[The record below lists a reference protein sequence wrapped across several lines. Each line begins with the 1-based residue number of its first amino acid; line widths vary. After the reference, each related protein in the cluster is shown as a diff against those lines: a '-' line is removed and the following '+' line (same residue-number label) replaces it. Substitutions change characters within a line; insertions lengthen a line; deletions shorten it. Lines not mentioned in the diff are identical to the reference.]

1 MSEKVTIQ
9 DIIELLAEKHS
20 MTKKDAEIFVKG
32 MFELIEEALA
42 TEKYVKV
49 KGLGTF
55 KLTEVESRES
65 VNVNTGERI
74 EIQGHTKISFTP
86 DSSMKDLINKPFAH
100 FETVILNENTK
111 LEDTET
117 EIEGEEEDTVDENAP
132 KPKQTVAAK
141 EVELIETENTED
153 SPNEN
158 PIAAEDTI
166 PVIEETIIEEPVPSV
181 EITKEEIQIIES
193 GKKSEDIVTEAEKDI
208 VVETAVPQTVSPLAE
223 TIEGNKVTDKPE
235 ILFARMDIKEVME
248 KVTDKPQEEVMT
260 IADAAILAA
269 HKACEEKTSLEII
282 VPQEATPSE
291 KTVTVT
297 SNFEKEQKIEE
308 TTEAQE
314 ISGEKKNRV
323 SRGIILV
330 IILIVCIT
338 GGIYWYLQSDKTSDL
353 QSPATIKNTQEQLE
367 EDIPAIPVNDSLMQ
381 GKDTANIWTDVTR
394 KETISQSQ
402 QAVSPSTKKSSGV
415 AVTANVEK
423 ETLADTVE
431 YDITGTKTN
440 YTLREGESLVKLA
453 VKFYGTK
460 KLWPYIVKHNKNI
473 IKDADRVPIG
483 TTLRIPELTPKK

>member
-1 MSEKVTIQ
+1 MSEKITIQ

-86 DSSMKDLINKPFAH
+86 DSCMKDLINKPFAH
-100 FETVILNENTK
+100 FETVILNENTR

-117 EIEGEEEDTVDENAP
+117 EIEGEEEEIFEEGTTNIPEEVIVSEEV
-132 KPKQTVAAK
+132 KPT
-141 EVELIETENTED
+141 ETEKVETSQDE
-153 SPNEN
+153 EN
-158 PIAAEDTI
+158 SIDPDVI
-166 PVIEETIIEEPVPSV
+166 PVVEEPLIEEPATPAETAEEEPQTMETEEV
-181 EITKEEIQIIES
+181 EEEIA
-193 GKKSEDIVTEAEKDI
+193 TEAE
-208 VVETAVPQTVSPLAE
+208 ENTAL
-223 TIEGNKVTDKPE
+223 VTEEAAPE
-235 ILFARMDIKEVME
+235 IENPAEETVEEDSSDNKLPEE
-248 KVTDKPQEEVMT
+248 EEVMT

-269 HKACEEKTSLEII
+269 REGKTLSETIVSEDTNLSEESITPAATPNLEERKAKEEKK
-282 VPQEATPSE
+282 AKTPW
-291 KTVTVT
+291 
-297 SNFEKEQKIEE
+297 
-308 TTEAQE
+308 
-314 ISGEKKNRV
+314 
-323 SRGIILV
+323 GIIIAIVL
-330 IILIVCIT
+330 ILCLA
-338 GGIYWYLQSDKTSDL
+338 GGIYWYFQSDKTSAS
-353 QSPATIKNTQEQLE
+353 QTPATTNLSQTQLKE
-367 EDIPAIPVNDSLMQ
+367 EVPTVPVNDSVMQ
-381 GKDTANIWTDVTR
+381 NNDTVSTSTTNVPE
-394 KETISQSQ
+394 KEM
-402 QAVSPSTKKSSGV
+402 QAATTEAAKKSATTTTESKNV
-415 AVTANVEK
+415 AR

-440 YTLREGESLVKLA
+440 YTLQEGESLVKLA

>member
-1 MSEKVTIQ
+1 M
-9 DIIELLAEKHS
+9 
-20 MTKKDAEIFVKG
+20 
-32 MFELIEEALA
+32 
-42 TEKYVKV
+42 
-49 KGLGTF
+49 
-55 KLTEVESRES
+55 
-65 VNVNTGERI
+65 
-74 EIQGHTKISFTP
+74 
-86 DSSMKDLINKPFAH
+86 
-100 FETVILNENTK
+100 
-111 LEDTET
+111 EDTET

-223 TIEGNKVTDKPE
+223 TIEGN
-235 ILFARMDIKEVME
+235 

-394 KETISQSQ
+394 KENISQSQ

-431 YDITGTKTN
+431 YNITGTKTN
-440 YTLREGESLVKLA
+440 YTLREGDSLVKLA

>member
-158 PIAAEDTI
+158 PIA
-166 PVIEETIIEEPVPSV
+166 
-181 EITKEEIQIIES
+181 
-193 GKKSEDIVTEAEKDI
+193 SEDIVTEAEKDI

-223 TIEGNKVTDKPE
+223 TIEGN
-235 ILFARMDIKEVME
+235 

-330 IILIVCIT
+330 ISWIVCIT

>member
-181 EITKEEIQIIES
+181 EITKEEIQIIEP

-223 TIEGNKVTDKPE
+223 TIEGNKVTDKP
-235 ILFARMDIKEVME
+235 
-248 KVTDKPQEEVMT
+248 QEEVMT

-269 HKACEEKTSLEII
+269 HKACKEKTSLEII

>member
-158 PIAAEDTI
+158 PIAAKDTI

-181 EITKEEIQIIES
+181 EITKEEIQIIEP

-223 TIEGNKVTDKPE
+223 TIEGN
-235 ILFARMDIKEVME
+235 

-353 QSPATIKNTQEQLE
+353 QSPATIKKNQEQLE

-381 GKDTANIWTDVTR
+381 GKDTANIWTNVAG

-402 QAVSPSTKKSSGV
+402 QTVSPSTGKSSGV
-415 AVTANVEK
+415 ATTANVAK

>member
-158 PIAAEDTI
+158 PIA
-166 PVIEETIIEEPVPSV
+166 
-181 EITKEEIQIIES
+181 
-193 GKKSEDIVTEAEKDI
+193 SEDIVTEAEKDI

-223 TIEGNKVTDKPE
+223 TIEGN
-235 ILFARMDIKEVME
+235 

-460 KLWPYIVKHNKNI
+460 KLWP
-473 IKDADRVPIG
+473 
-483 TTLRIPELTPKK
+483 

>member
-42 TEKYVKV
+42 TEKYLKV

-158 PIAAEDTI
+158 PIA
-166 PVIEETIIEEPVPSV
+166 
-181 EITKEEIQIIES
+181 
-193 GKKSEDIVTEAEKDI
+193 SEDIVTEAEKDI

-223 TIEGNKVTDKPE
+223 TIEGN
-235 ILFARMDIKEVME
+235 

>member
-32 MFELIEEALA
+32 MFELIEEALV

-117 EIEGEEEDTVDENAP
+117 EIEGEEEDTFDGNAP
-132 KPKQTVAAK
+132 KPKQTIAAK
-141 EVELIETENTED
+141 EVEFIEAENTED

-158 PIAAEDTI
+158 AIAAEDTT

-181 EITKEEIQIIES
+181 EITKEEIQIIEP

-223 TIEGNKVTDKPE
+223 TIEGNKVTDKP
-235 ILFARMDIKEVME
+235 
-248 KVTDKPQEEVMT
+248 QEEVMT

-269 HKACEEKTSLEII
+269 RKACEEKTSLETIASE
-282 VPQEATPSE
+282 EATPSE
-291 KTVTVT
+291 KTVITPVT
-297 SNFEKEQKIEE
+297 SDFEKEQKIEE
-308 TTEAQE
+308 TTE
-314 ISGEKKNRV
+314 
-323 SRGIILV
+323 
-330 IILIVCIT
+330 
-338 GGIYWYLQSDKTSDL
+338 
-353 QSPATIKNTQEQLE
+353 
-367 EDIPAIPVNDSLMQ
+367 
-381 GKDTANIWTDVTR
+381 
-394 KETISQSQ
+394 TISQSQ
-402 QAVSPSTKKSSGV
+402 QTVSPSTGKSSGV
-415 AVTANVEK
+415 ATTANVAK

>member
-32 MFELIEEALA
+32 MFELIEEALV

-158 PIAAEDTI
+158 PIA
-166 PVIEETIIEEPVPSV
+166 
-181 EITKEEIQIIES
+181 
-193 GKKSEDIVTEAEKDI
+193 SEDIVTEAEKDI

-223 TIEGNKVTDKPE
+223 TIEGN
-235 ILFARMDIKEVME
+235 

-381 GKDTANIWTDVTR
+381 GKDTANIWTNVAG

-402 QAVSPSTKKSSGV
+402 QTVSPSTEKSSGV
-415 AVTANVEK
+415 ATTANVAK

-440 YTLREGESLVKLA
+440 YTLQEGESLVKLA

>member
-158 PIAAEDTI
+158 PIA
-166 PVIEETIIEEPVPSV
+166 
-181 EITKEEIQIIES
+181 
-193 GKKSEDIVTEAEKDI
+193 SEDIVTEAEKDI
-208 VVETAVPQTVSPLAE
+208 VAETAVPQTVSPLAE
-223 TIEGNKVTDKPE
+223 TIEGNE
-235 ILFARMDIKEVME
+235 
-248 KVTDKPQEEVMT
+248 VTDKPQEEVMT

>member
-158 PIAAEDTI
+158 PIA
-166 PVIEETIIEEPVPSV
+166 
-181 EITKEEIQIIES
+181 
-193 GKKSEDIVTEAEKDI
+193 SEDIVTEAEKDI

-223 TIEGNKVTDKPE
+223 TIEGN
-235 ILFARMDIKEVME
+235 

-353 QSPATIKNTQEQLE
+353 QSSATIKNTQEQLE

-394 KETISQSQ
+394 KENISQSQ

>member
-32 MFELIEEALA
+32 MFELIEEALV

-166 PVIEETIIEEPVPSV
+166 PVIEETIIEEPV

-223 TIEGNKVTDKPE
+223 TIEGN
-235 ILFARMDIKEVME
+235 

-381 GKDTANIWTDVTR
+381 GKDTANIWTNVAG

-402 QAVSPSTKKSSGV
+402 QTVSPSTEKSSGV
-415 AVTANVEK
+415 ATTANVAK

-440 YTLREGESLVKLA
+440 YTLQEGESLVKLA

>member
-1 MSEKVTIQ
+1 MSEKITIQ

-86 DSSMKDLINKPFAH
+86 DSCMKDLINKPFAH
-100 FETVILNENTK
+100 FETVILNENTR

-117 EIEGEEEDTVDENAP
+117 EIEGEEEEIFEEGTTNIPEEVIVSEEV
-132 KPKQTVAAK
+132 KPT
-141 EVELIETENTED
+141 ETEKVETSQDE
-153 SPNEN
+153 EN
-158 PIAAEDTI
+158 SIDPDVI
-166 PVIEETIIEEPVPSV
+166 PVVEEPLIEEPATPAETAEEEPQTMETEEV
-181 EITKEEIQIIES
+181 EEEIA
-193 GKKSEDIVTEAEKDI
+193 TEAE
-208 VVETAVPQTVSPLAE
+208 ENTAL
-223 TIEGNKVTDKPE
+223 VTEEAAPE
-235 ILFARMDIKEVME
+235 IENPAEETVEEDSSDNKLPEE
-248 KVTDKPQEEVMT
+248 EEVMT

-269 HKACEEKTSLEII
+269 REGKTLSETIVSEDTNLSEESITPAATPNLEERKAKEEKK
-282 VPQEATPSE
+282 AKTPW
-291 KTVTVT
+291 
-297 SNFEKEQKIEE
+297 
-308 TTEAQE
+308 
-314 ISGEKKNRV
+314 
-323 SRGIILV
+323 GIIIAIVL
-330 IILIVCIT
+330 ILCLA
-338 GGIYWYLQSDKTSDL
+338 GGIYWYFQSDKTSAS
-353 QSPATIKNTQEQLE
+353 QTPATTNLSQTQLKE
-367 EDIPAIPVNDSLMQ
+367 EVPTVPVNDSVMQ
-381 GKDTANIWTDVTR
+381 NNDTVSTSTTNVPE
-394 KETISQSQ
+394 KEM
-402 QAVSPSTKKSSGV
+402 QAATTGAAKKSATTTTESKNV
-415 AVTANVEK
+415 AR

-440 YTLREGESLVKLA
+440 YTLQEGESLVKLA

>member
-158 PIAAEDTI
+158 PIA
-166 PVIEETIIEEPVPSV
+166 
-181 EITKEEIQIIES
+181 
-193 GKKSEDIVTEAEKDI
+193 SEDIVTEAEKDI

-223 TIEGNKVTDKPE
+223 TIEGN
-235 ILFARMDIKEVME
+235 

-367 EDIPAIPVNDSLMQ
+367 EDLPAIPVNDSLMQ

>member
-158 PIAAEDTI
+158 PIA
-166 PVIEETIIEEPVPSV
+166 
-181 EITKEEIQIIES
+181 
-193 GKKSEDIVTEAEKDI
+193 SEDIVTEAEKDI

-223 TIEGNKVTDKPE
+223 TIEGN
-235 ILFARMDIKEVME
+235 

-440 YTLREGESLVKLA
+440 YILREGESLVKLA

>member
-1 MSEKVTIQ
+1 MSEKITIQ

-100 FETVILNENTK
+100 FETVILNENTR

-117 EIEGEEEDTVDENAP
+117 EIEGEEEEIFEEGTTNIPEEVIVSEEV
-132 KPKQTVAAK
+132 KPT
-141 EVELIETENTED
+141 ETEKVETSQDE
-153 SPNEN
+153 EN
-158 PIAAEDTI
+158 SIDPDVI
-166 PVIEETIIEEPVPSV
+166 PVVEEPLIEEPATPAETAEEEPQTMETEEVP
-181 EITKEEIQIIES
+181 EGITTETEENTAL
-193 GKKSEDIVTEAEKDI
+193 VTEEA
-208 VVETAVPQTVSPLAE
+208 A
-223 TIEGNKVTDKPE
+223 PE
-235 ILFARMDIKEVME
+235 IENPEEETVKEDSSE
-248 KVTDKPQEEVMT
+248 NKLPEEEEVMT

-269 HKACEEKTSLEII
+269 REGKTLSETIVSEDTNLSEEPITPAATPNLEERKAKEEKK
-282 VPQEATPSE
+282 AKTPW
-291 KTVTVT
+291 
-297 SNFEKEQKIEE
+297 
-308 TTEAQE
+308 
-314 ISGEKKNRV
+314 
-323 SRGIILV
+323 GIIIAIVL
-330 IILIVCIT
+330 ILCLA
-338 GGIYWYLQSDKTSDL
+338 GGIYWYLQSDKTSAS
-353 QSPATIKNTQEQLE
+353 QTPATTNLSQTQLKE
-367 EDIPAIPVNDSLMQ
+367 EIPIVPVNDSVMQ
-381 GKDTANIWTDVTR
+381 NNDTVSTSTTNVPE
-394 KETISQSQ
+394 KETQPQ
-402 QAVSPSTKKSSGV
+402 QATSTVTAKKSATTTTESKNV
-415 AVTANVEK
+415 AR

-440 YTLREGESLVKLA
+440 YTLQEGESLVKLA

-473 IKDADRVPIG
+473 IKDADKVPIG

>member
-158 PIAAEDTI
+158 PIA
-166 PVIEETIIEEPVPSV
+166 
-181 EITKEEIQIIES
+181 
-193 GKKSEDIVTEAEKDI
+193 SEDIVTEAEKDI

-223 TIEGNKVTDKPE
+223 TIEGN
-235 ILFARMDIKEVME
+235 

-323 SRGIILV
+323 SRGIIFV

>member
-86 DSSMKDLINKPFAH
+86 DSSMTDLINKPFAH

-132 KPKQTVAAK
+132 KPKQPVAAK

-223 TIEGNKVTDKPE
+223 TIEGN
-235 ILFARMDIKEVME
+235 

>member
-32 MFELIEEALA
+32 MFELIEEALV

-158 PIAAEDTI
+158 PIA
-166 PVIEETIIEEPVPSV
+166 
-181 EITKEEIQIIES
+181 
-193 GKKSEDIVTEAEKDI
+193 SEDIVTEAEKDI

-223 TIEGNKVTDKPE
+223 TIEGN
-235 ILFARMDIKEVME
+235 

-381 GKDTANIWTDVTR
+381 GKDTANIWTNVAG

-402 QAVSPSTKKSSGV
+402 QTVSPSTEKSSGV
-415 AVTANVEK
+415 ATTANVAK

>member
-181 EITKEEIQIIES
+181 EITKEEIQIIEP

-223 TIEGNKVTDKPE
+223 TIEGN
-235 ILFARMDIKEVME
+235 

-323 SRGIILV
+323 SWGIILV

-402 QAVSPSTKKSSGV
+402 QTVSPSTKKSSGV

>member
-158 PIAAEDTI
+158 PIA
-166 PVIEETIIEEPVPSV
+166 
-181 EITKEEIQIIES
+181 
-193 GKKSEDIVTEAEKDI
+193 SEDIVTEAEKDI
-208 VVETAVPQTVSPLAE
+208 VAETAVPQTVSPLAE
-223 TIEGNKVTDKPE
+223 TIEGNE
-235 ILFARMDIKEVME
+235 
-248 KVTDKPQEEVMT
+248 VTDKPQEEVMT

-440 YTLREGESLVKLA
+440 YTLQEGESLVKLA

>member
-32 MFELIEEALA
+32 MFELIEEALV

-117 EIEGEEEDTVDENAP
+117 EIEGEEEDTFDGNAP
-132 KPKQTVAAK
+132 KPKRTIAAK
-141 EVELIETENTED
+141 EVEFIEAENTED

-158 PIAAEDTI
+158 AIAAEDTT
-166 PVIEETIIEEPVPSV
+166 PVIEET
-181 EITKEEIQIIES
+181 
-193 GKKSEDIVTEAEKDI
+193 TE
-208 VVETAVPQTVSPLAE
+208 T
-223 TIEGNKVTDKPE
+223 
-235 ILFARMDIKEVME
+235 
-248 KVTDKPQEEVMT
+248 
-260 IADAAILAA
+260 
-269 HKACEEKTSLEII
+269 
-282 VPQEATPSE
+282 
-291 KTVTVT
+291 
-297 SNFEKEQKIEE
+297 
-308 TTEAQE
+308 QE
-314 ISGEKKNRV
+314 ISEEKKNRV
-323 SRGIILV
+323 SRGVILA
-330 IILIVCIT
+330 IILIACIA

-381 GKDTANIWTDVTR
+381 GKDTANIWTNVAG

-402 QAVSPSTKKSSGV
+402 QTVSPSTEKSSGV
-415 AVTANVEK
+415 ATTANVAK

>member
-132 KPKQTVAAK
+132 KSKQTVAAK

-158 PIAAEDTI
+158 PIA
-166 PVIEETIIEEPVPSV
+166 
-181 EITKEEIQIIES
+181 
-193 GKKSEDIVTEAEKDI
+193 SEDIVTEAEKDI

-223 TIEGNKVTDKPE
+223 TIEEN
-235 ILFARMDIKEVME
+235 

>member
-32 MFELIEEALA
+32 MFELIEEALV

-158 PIAAEDTI
+158 PIA
-166 PVIEETIIEEPVPSV
+166 
-181 EITKEEIQIIES
+181 
-193 GKKSEDIVTEAEKDI
+193 SEDIVTEAEKDI

-223 TIEGNKVTDKPE
+223 TIEGN
-235 ILFARMDIKEVME
+235 

-440 YTLREGESLVKLA
+440 YTLQEGESLVKLA

>member
-158 PIAAEDTI
+158 PIA
-166 PVIEETIIEEPVPSV
+166 
-181 EITKEEIQIIES
+181 
-193 GKKSEDIVTEAEKDI
+193 SEDIVTEAEKDI

-223 TIEGNKVTDKPE
+223 TIEGN
-235 ILFARMDIKEVME
+235 

-402 QAVSPSTKKSSGV
+402 QTVSPSTKKSSGV

-440 YTLREGESLVKLA
+440 YTLQEGESLVKLA